1 MRVLGID
8 CGTEYTGY
16 GVVDLVSDPRNRDQ
30 LVCIICGAIKVSAKE
45 PMPTRLARISVGL
58 QALISEHRPDRV
70 AIEDVFYATN
80 VKSALKLGQVRGV
93 AMLAAASA
101 GLEVAEYSPL
111 SIKSAV
117 VGYGRAEKH
126 QVQQMVTRLL
136 NLDEIPEPA
145 DAADALAIAICHL
158 HTAATAE
165 RQGEPRIVANGIV
178 ANGIGVNPIGASGIP
193 TATLHSEKRSSHA
206 SPNSAQHRRPPAI

>member
-16 GVVDLVSDPRNRDQ
+16 GIVDLVVDDGRDVANTHVSGRRVGSGSDR
-30 LVCIICGAIKVSAKE
+30 LICVTSGAIKVSLRDT
-45 PMPTRLARISVGL
+45 MPVRLSGIARGL
-58 QALISEHRPDRV
+58 ENLIALHRPDRV
-70 AIEDVFYATN
+70 AIEDVFFAVN

-93 AMLAAASA
+93 AMLIAATA
-101 GLEVAEYSPL
+101 GLDVAEYSPL

-117 VGYGRAEKH
+117 VGYGKAEKH

-136 NLDEIPEPA
+136 GLDKIPEPS

-158 HTAATAE
+158 HTAATLE
-165 RQGEPRIVANGIV
+165 LQGVGPA
-178 ANGIGVNPIGASGIP
+178 
-193 TATLHSEKRSSHA
+193 
-206 SPNSAQHRRPPAI
+206 RRAAR

>member
-16 GVVDLVSDPRNRDQ
+16 GVVELEDSGR
-30 LVCIICGAIKVSAKE
+30 LVCLISGAIKLSARE
-45 PMPTRLARISVGL
+45 PLPRRLSRISQRLAEIIR
-58 QALISEHRPDRV
+58 EHQPDNV
-70 AIEDVFYATN
+70 AIEDVFYALN

-93 AMLAAASA
+93 AMLAAATA

-117 VGYGRAEKH
+117 VGYGRAEKN
-126 QVQQMVTRLL
+126 QVQHMVRQHLEL
-136 NLDEIPEPA
+136 EEIPEPA

-158 HTAATAE
+158 HTSATLERQRAAT
-165 RQGEPRIVANGIV
+165 
-178 ANGIGVNPIGASGIP
+178 
-193 TATLHSEKRSSHA
+193 
-206 SPNSAQHRRPPAI
+206 

>member
-16 GVVDLVSDPRNRDQ
+16 GVVELEDSGR
-30 LVCIICGAIKVSAKE
+30 LVCLISGAIKLSARE
-45 PMPTRLARISVGL
+45 PLPRRLSRISDRLAEI
-58 QALISEHRPDRV
+58 IHEHQPDNV
-70 AIEDVFYATN
+70 AIEEVFYALN

-126 QVQQMVTRLL
+126 QVQQMVRQLL
-136 NLDEIPEPA
+136 QLEEIPEPA

-158 HTAATAE
+158 HTSSTLERQRAAT
-165 RQGEPRIVANGIV
+165 
-178 ANGIGVNPIGASGIP
+178 
-193 TATLHSEKRSSHA
+193 
-206 SPNSAQHRRPPAI
+206 